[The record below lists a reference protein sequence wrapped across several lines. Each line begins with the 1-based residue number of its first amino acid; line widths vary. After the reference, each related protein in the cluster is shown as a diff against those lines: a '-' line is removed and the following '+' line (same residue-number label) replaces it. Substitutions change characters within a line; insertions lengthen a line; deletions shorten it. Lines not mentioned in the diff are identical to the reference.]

1 MNFAKNV
8 SRMSEMFNFMMYV
21 DEYERLMCKREM
33 TDEDFLRLDDME
45 SKMYVL
51 CDELVNVLYDNG
63 YNIGSC

>member
-8 SRMSEMFNFMMYV
+8 SRMSEMFDFMMYV
-21 DEYERLMCKREM
+21 DEYERLMCKCEM
-33 TDEDFLRLDDME
+33 MDEDFLRLDDME